1 MEIPQGYLD
10 QPRWWHGGADW
21 LAALPALVD
30 ASLRRWELTVDQ
42 GAGGPW
48 HGSNALV
55 VPVLRDGERLVLRLA
70 PPDPATT
77 KEVAALRFWDG
88 RGTVRLIQ
96 HDSAAAA
103 MLLERIVPGTPASSR
118 PVGES
123 MIVVGTVLRRMT
135 VPAPAPVHG
144 TDRIAADL
152 MSSLALDWERLGR
165 PFPRSVLSAAQQT
178 ALALSATVSAV
189 AVNGDLHADQ
199 VLQAT
204 REPWLVVDPVLLR
217 GDPEYDLARV
227 LWTRLDEMPDDAA
240 ILAHLDTLVRTAELD
255 DRRALAWAR
264 LRTIDYWLWGLSA
277 GLTEDPVRCA
287 RLAAALGW

>member
-1 MEIPQGYLD
+1 M
-10 QPRWWHGGADW
+10 
-21 LAALPALVD
+21 AALPGLVD
-30 ASLRRWELTVDQ
+30 ASLQRWRLTIDQ
-42 GAGGPW
+42 DAGGPW

-55 VPVLRDGERLVLRLA
+55 LPVLRDGVPLVLRLA
-70 PPDPATT
+70 PPDPNTS

-88 RGTVRLIQ
+88 RGTVRLIR
-96 HDSAAAA
+96 HKPDWAA
-103 MLLERIVPGTPASSR
+103 MLLERIIPGTPASLL

-123 MIVVGTVLRRMT
+123 MTVVGTVLRRMA
-135 VPAPAPVHG
+135 VPAPATVPG

-152 MSSLALDWERLGR
+152 VTSLPLDWERLGR

-178 ALALSATVSAV
+178 AAALSATSSTV

-199 VLQAT
+199 VLRAT

-240 ILAHLDTLVRTAELD
+240 ILAHLDTVVRTAGLD
-255 DRRALAWAR
+255 ERRAFAWTR
-264 LRTIDYWLWGLSA
+264 LRTVDYWLWGLSA

-287 RLAAALGW
+287 RLAGALGW